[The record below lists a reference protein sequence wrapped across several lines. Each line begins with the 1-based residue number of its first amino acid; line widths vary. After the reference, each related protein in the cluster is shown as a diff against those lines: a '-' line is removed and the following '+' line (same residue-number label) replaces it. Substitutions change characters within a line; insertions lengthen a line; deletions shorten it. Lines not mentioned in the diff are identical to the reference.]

1 MNGSIRAKLNLL
13 TVVDSVPGTTTTRTH
28 FLLTTS
34 RRSTFPRVII
44 LNLATIKK
52 NHSIEQKLSVSC
64 SNKIAKCLPCQI
76 FPTDFLI
83 RVAIIR
89 NGCNRNC

>member
-52 NHSIEQKLSVSC
+52 NKKKSFNRTKTL
-64 SNKIAKCLPCQI
+64 CLL
-76 FPTDFLI
+76 FE
-83 RVAIIR
+83 
-89 NGCNRNC
+89 